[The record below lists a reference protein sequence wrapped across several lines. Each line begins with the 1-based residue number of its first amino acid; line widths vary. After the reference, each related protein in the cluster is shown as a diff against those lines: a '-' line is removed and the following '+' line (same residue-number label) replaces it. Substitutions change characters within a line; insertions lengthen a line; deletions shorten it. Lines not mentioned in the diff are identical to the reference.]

1 MAQFIHKLRN
11 YQTHYQLEF
20 PYPVRSLDDNKS
32 WDVVFVSNDFLK
44 HPEQWNVL
52 SKQFIEESGQ
62 EINLNKIFAEY
73 SKLIDTFYMWLYTE
87 LQIYHQKDFE
97 EREKLIKSENRQQIC
112 NVQFFVRGC

>member
-1 MAQFIHKLRN
+1 M
-11 YQTHYQLEF
+11 
-20 PYPVRSLDDNKS
+20 RSLDDNKS

-97 EREKLIKSENRQQIC
+97 KREKLIKESGMEIPYIPLNQPMT
-112 NVQFFVRGC
+112 